1 MAGGRNNPGSD
12 MVIKADPT
20 ASNTRNGT
28 GFTSGCRSITAPQL
42 EQTGRAPLGGCST
55 TAGPQQ
61 HSRQRNRG
69 MGGWREA
76 RSADQLIATIMLRK
90 VDFRKPPVTNDSY
103 CSGMSSQSLASR
115 LKVVKGL

>member
-1 MAGGRNNPGSD
+1 MVCDIGVRGGAGGRSSPGSD
-12 MVIKADPT
+12 IEINAVPT

-69 MGGWREA
+69 MGEWREA
-76 RSADQLIATIMLRK
+76 RSAEQLIATIMRCRQWSRHAPQFFGASAADLRTE
-90 VDFRKPPVTNDSY
+90 R
-103 CSGMSSQSLASR
+103 
-115 LKVVKGL
+115 